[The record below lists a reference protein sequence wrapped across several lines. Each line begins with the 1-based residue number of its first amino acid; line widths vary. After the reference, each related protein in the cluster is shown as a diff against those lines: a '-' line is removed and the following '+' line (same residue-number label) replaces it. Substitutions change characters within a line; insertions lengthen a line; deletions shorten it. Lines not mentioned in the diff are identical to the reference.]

1 MASYNKITIV
11 GNVGSDPQITVFEQ
25 TKVASFS
32 VAVNES
38 YNDKNGQK
46 VEKTEWFRV
55 GVWGQ
60 RADIIMQY
68 LKRGSQVMVE
78 GRLSARTWQDNTTGK
93 DRFSLEI
100 KANDFVFLGG
110 PNTNSQLPPPGAPP
124 TAYNNNT
131 ASSPSAYSTSPRQ
144 QQQYQDPI
152 ANNPQYQ
159 SNQADNDDLP
169 F

>member
-11 GNVGSDPQITVFEQ
+11 GNLGSDPQLTVFEQ
-25 TKVASFS
+25 TKVAAFS

-46 VEKTEWFRV
+46 VDRTEWFRV

-60 RADIIMQY
+60 RAETIMQY
-68 LKRGSQVMVE
+68 LKRGSQIMVE
-78 GRLSARTWQDNTTGK
+78 GKLSVRTWQDNTTGK

-100 KANDFVFLGG
+100 RASEFVFLGG
-110 PNTNSQLPPPGAPP
+110 ANPNSQLPPPGAPP
-124 TAYNNNT
+124 TAYGNSQNNPQ
-131 ASSPSAYSTSPRQ
+131 SSYPTSPRQ
-144 QQQYQDPI
+144 TQQDPL
-152 ANNPQYQ
+152 ANNSQFASGSQ
-159 SNQADNDDLP
+159 DNDDLP